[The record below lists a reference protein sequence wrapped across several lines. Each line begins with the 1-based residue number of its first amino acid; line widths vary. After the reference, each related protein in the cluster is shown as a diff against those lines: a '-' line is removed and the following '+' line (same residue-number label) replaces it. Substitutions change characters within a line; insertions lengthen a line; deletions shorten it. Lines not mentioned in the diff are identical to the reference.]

1 MKMKLIVLSA
11 FALTMISSGAAA
23 IAQQAAPQSS
33 QAPASQP
40 APPAPPIHM
49 NNIAP
54 PEKIQFPPAN
64 PKNFTATSPIYA
76 GSEFLSE
83 ADLGL

>member
-33 QAPASQP
+33 QPPTSQAAPRLRLPHEQHCSAGKDSISASQ
-40 APPAPPIHM
+40 
-49 NNIAP
+49 
-54 PEKIQFPPAN
+54 
-64 PKNFTATSPIYA
+64 S
-76 GSEFLSE
+76 
-83 ADLGL
+83 